1 MQRKNT
7 IENNIT
13 NSQVIRGGIRL
24 ANSARK
30 QLVSNST
37 SADFIGISLSKG
49 STGNTLKNNDVSKND
64 TTSESMGI
72 LVRENSDGN
81 TLEGITS

>member
-1 MQRKNT
+1 MKNT

-13 NSQVIRGGIRL
+13 NSQVIRGGIHL

-30 QLVSNST
+30 QPVSNSI
-37 SADFIGISLSKG
+37 SANFIGISLCKG
-49 STGNTLKNNDVSKND
+49 STGNILKNNDASKND

-72 LVRENSDGN
+72 LVRDNSDGN